1 MPVHLIRSGRLCLAL
16 VSAFVVLFSV
26 HAAGQTARTDPGVSL
41 TDEEKAYVASSGP
54 ISVCVDPDWEP
65 FERLTETGEHVGIA
79 GDLLRLVASRVGL
92 GLNILP
98 VSSWDESLRASKD
111 GRCQI
116 MSFLNPTEERK
127 RWLNFTSTLFHDANV
142 LITREEHPFIVDVK
156 ELNGETVAL
165 PRGTMVEERIRRDF
179 PNLQVVLTDNEAQAI
194 ELVSTR
200 QADMTVR
207 SLMVAAYT
215 IKKEGFF
222 NLKISGQ
229 VPEYANALSIG
240 VLKDEEML
248 LRVLDRGVRSVT
260 SADREGIVNRHVS
273 INVQGVVDYSLVW
286 KVIGAALLV
295 LLGFLAWWQKQKEL
309 DRVRLEL
316 VQQRVQ
322 DERNARMEQSRFVAM
337 LSHEMKTPLAIIDG
351 AAQSLKLLLDEGD
364 EESLRRVQRIR
375 QGVQR
380 LDALT
385 TQFLAKDRVDDET
398 ISPRPRLTDCLGM
411 VKAMQESLDEGH
423 RLHLEVNGDMHI
435 QADPTLLDVALRN
448 VLVNA
453 LRYSPPEMPVHVE
466 MKGHPDRVS
475 ITVSDE
481 GPGLDP
487 EVRDNLFTS
496 YFRGADVKDK
506 PGAGLGMYLVKRVVE
521 LHQGVVTVSG
531 SKATGTSICMVFPR
545 QGALPVQDSLSR

>member
-1 MPVHLIRSGRLCLAL
+1 
-16 VSAFVVLFSV
+16 
-26 HAAGQTARTDPGVSL
+26 
-41 TDEEKAYVASSGP
+41 
-54 ISVCVDPDWEP
+54 
-65 FERLTETGEHVGIA
+65 
-79 GDLLRLVASRVGL
+79 
-92 GLNILP
+92 
-98 VSSWDESLRASKD
+98 
-111 GRCQI
+111 

-215 IKKEGFF
+215 IKKEGLF

-521 LHQGVVTVSG
+521 LHRGVVTVSG
-531 SKATGTSICMVFPR
+531 SKGTGTSICMVFPR
-545 QGALPVQDSLSR
+545 QGVLPVQDSLSR